1 MPDSVISQALP
12 FLPSTSA
19 DLAWT
24 ALVEDSGADVAIV
37 STDGRV
43 HYSSPMLNWWAL
55 PNGGSATIGKTL
67 HELFTTEFADERLE
81 LIRRVSSSQR
91 TLVLYGIWRG
101 VRTRTVIRPL
111 LAPSPSKHPG
121 AAGPST
127 AKKSD
132 QFVLMVCRGFQAAD
146 RGTLPTDAEEAEAK
160 QVDHGKLG
168 VLTPRELEILQMIA
182 QGMTTAA
189 IAKVLFR
196 SRKTIEAHRLSIGAK
211 LGARNRVELA
221 RIALEAGL
229 LQGQPGSHS
238 HVTGRR
244 YARAHSRSGAELG
257 GGRSRGAS
265 D

>member
-1 MPDSVISQALP
+1 M
-12 FLPSTSA
+12 
-19 DLAWT
+19 
-24 ALVEDSGADVAIV
+24 VEDSGADVAII

-43 HYSSPMLNWWAL
+43 YYTSPMLNWWVL
-55 PNGGSATIGKTL
+55 PDGGSATIGKTL
-67 HELFTTEFADERLE
+67 HELFTTDFADERLE
-81 LIRRVSSSQR
+81 LVRRVASSQR
-91 TLVLYGIWRG
+91 TLVLYGIWKG

-111 LAPSPSKHPG
+111 LTADPMFSAT
-121 AAGPST
+121 AAGSST
-127 AKKSD
+127 NKKSD
-132 QFVLMVCRGFQAAD
+132 QFVLMVCRGFQSTD
-146 RGTLPTDAEEAEAK
+146 RGTLPTNAEEAEAK

-229 LQGQPGSHS
+229 LQGQPGSDS

-244 YARAHSRSGAELG
+244 YARAHSRAAVEPGK
-257 GGRSRGAS
+257 GR
-265 D
+265 